1 MDYQIL
7 DYIQS
12 LRTPFLDEIMPVI
25 THLGSGGFVWIFIV
39 FVLLCFKKYRKTGIV
54 AMVALIIGTLI
65 FTFAM
70 KNIVARERPFN
81 QEIGLLSAT
90 ELLIPPPSDKYS
102 FPSGHTL
109 SGFAVAVS
117 VFMYKKR
124 FGAFCLVLAAL
135 IAFSRL
141 YLYVHFPSDIVF
153 GAIFGTICAGAADK
167 IVNKVME
174 KYNENKLSDNT
185 GQGNTGS

>member
-1 MDYQIL
+1 MDYQML
-7 DYIQS
+7 DYIQG
-12 LRTPFLDEIMPVI
+12 LRTPFLDKIMPII
-25 THLGSGGFVWIFIV
+25 THLGSGGFVWILIIL
-39 FVLLCFKKYRKTGIV
+39 VLLCLKKYRKIGIV
-54 AMVALIIGTLI
+54 GAAALLIGTLI

-70 KNIVARERPFN
+70 KNLVARERPFN
-81 QEIGLLSAT
+81 QEIGLLSVID
-90 ELLIPPPSDKYS
+90 LLIPPPSDRYS

-109 SGFAVAVS
+109 SGFAVAMS
-117 VFMYKKR
+117 VFIYKKG
-124 FGAFCLVLAAL
+124 FGTFCLILAAL

-141 YLYVHFPSDIVF
+141 YLYVHFPSDVFFGMVF
-153 GAIFGTICAGAADK
+153 GIMCAIAADK